1 MEHKQIKE
9 KILDL
14 LSGLFADSEIDRSV
28 LEYVDLVDDLG
39 MDSINFISLIVELES
54 TFQIKIP
61 DEWMLVQKFQTYSLI
76 ENVVEALISA
86 EKAEE
91 IVP

>member
-76 ENVVEALISA
+76 ENVVEVLISA
-86 EKAEE
+86 EEAEE
-91 IVP
+91 